1 MMRAMGVKEED
12 YENLKKS
19 TEKRRLGMRKRKLE
33 ALLTSK
39 RHLFA
44 NNISDNVGQP
54 NNSEEV
60 KEVKEAQGDIMRLDQ
75 SSQKKGENCQG
86 RNAGL

>member
-1 MMRAMGVKEED
+1 MMRVMAVKEDD

-19 TEKRRLGMRKRKLE
+19 AEKRRLGMRKRKLE

-44 NNISDNVGQP
+44 NNISENAGQP
-54 NNSEEV
+54 NNS
-60 KEVKEAQGDIMRLDQ
+60 
-75 SSQKKGENCQG
+75 
-86 RNAGL
+86 